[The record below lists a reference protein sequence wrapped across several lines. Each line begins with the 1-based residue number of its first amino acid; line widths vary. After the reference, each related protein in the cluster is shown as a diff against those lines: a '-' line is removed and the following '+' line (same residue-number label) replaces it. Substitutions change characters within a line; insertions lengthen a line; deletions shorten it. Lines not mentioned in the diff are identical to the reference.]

1 MKEIQ
6 PIQIWKNGEVKTAS
20 VLDAIIINDDLQS
33 TCTFYWQIKE
43 ADTIVPAD
51 EEVEGSAD
59 QVIPG
64 QTLDQGNTTVS
75 GEEYL
80 NWDGSNNYAYFYIAQ
95 TLNIT
100 LL

>member
-1 MKEIQ
+1 
-6 PIQIWKNGEVKTAS
+6 
-20 VLDAIIINDDLQS
+20 LQS
-33 TCTFYWQIKE
+33 SCTFYWQIKE

-51 EEVEGSAD
+51 EEVESSAD

-64 QTLDQGNTTVS
+64 QTLDQGNTTLS

-95 TLNIT
+95 TLNII